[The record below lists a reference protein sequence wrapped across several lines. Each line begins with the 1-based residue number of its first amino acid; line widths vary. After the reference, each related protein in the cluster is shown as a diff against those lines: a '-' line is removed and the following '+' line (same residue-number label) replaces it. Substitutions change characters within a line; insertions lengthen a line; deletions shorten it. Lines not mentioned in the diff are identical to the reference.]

1 MFDPQNERK
10 RKNFERTP
18 QSRGSGKGGPR
29 REGGKGKSVY
39 IIVAVTHTFCPRF
52 PNGNYAWVVI
62 SLGFR
67 PGNFSGYTPNSF
79 PRATFDLTVF
89 DRRRSPKRMV
99 CLFFPVDLAIQ
110 K

>member
-52 PNGNYAWVVI
+52 PNGYFAWVVI

-67 PGNFSGYTPNSF
+67 PGNFSGYTANSS
-79 PRATFDLTVF
+79 PRATFDLAVF
-89 DRRRSPKRMV
+89 DRDPRNVWFACSFR
-99 CLFFPVDLAIQ
+99 LI
-110 K
+110 